1 MKKVQINH
9 KNKSG
14 AVEQMAPKTIAE
26 QVVVNS
32 GNTNIPQDTKTVGDV
47 IDKLGTLAFANG
59 INIPDASS
67 DSAGVVKLSNET
79 ENEQDET
86 KAATTKAVGIVNKG
100 AVHKTGDEEIS
111 GTKIFKDKIGIGD
124 KVIVTASDDAE
135 GNTIVDF
142 NTKL

>member
-32 GNTNIPQDTKTVGDV
+32 NNANIPQNTKTVGDI
-47 IDKLGTLAFANG
+47 IDSMGTLAFANG
-59 INIPDASS
+59 IDIPDASA
-67 DSAGVVKLSNET
+67 DRAGVVKLSNET
-79 ENEQDET
+79 DNEQDEAS
-86 KAATTKAVGIVNKG
+86 AATAKAVGLVNKG

-111 GTKIFKDKIGIGD
+111 GTKIFKDKIGIGN
-124 KVIVTASDDAE
+124 KVIVTASDDE
-135 GNTIVDF
+135 NGNTVVDF
-142 NTKL
+142 NTKS